1 MKVDRKNTRIK
12 SGMVAS
18 WIGSD
23 HINTNDLLELLTEL
37 INKDYSIE
45 DFREDVRDYPCC
57 EDHFEDLSHG

>member
-1 MKVDRKNTRIK
+1 MKVDRENTRIK
-12 SGMVAS
+12 SCMVAS

-57 EDHFEDLSHG
+57 EDHFEELSHG